1 MISALSFQSRRHIDT
16 DTLTRYSIFSLARN
30 ALSWHEH
37 WPRAWRSPPP
47 ATEYDA
53 VLVGGGGHGLASAYY
68 LASRHHIG
76 RIAVLEKGWLGGGNT
91 ARNTAVIRSNYL
103 REPSV
108 RFQQENLRL
117 WRALT
122 RELNFNLMV
131 SERGQLEVIQSWAK
145 LRDARRRVH
154 QMRLVGADYELW
166 SVDEVYKRLPTLNRL
181 PEMRLP
187 VLGGAWQGRAG
198 IVRHDAVAWGYARAA
213 DAAGVDIIQ
222 NCEVTGI
229 DRDSTGVVA
238 VRTTQGVIRTRKL
251 GIAVAGHASE
261 LAAMA
266 GLRLPIESL
275 PLQAFVSEP
284 LKPVLDIVVTAPAL
298 GIYLSQSDKGELV
311 IGGGPDGYASYAQR
325 GSFQVIEEIMTSLVE
340 LFPAF
345 AGVRFLRQWAGVIDL
360 SYDTSPILSN
370 TAVPGL
376 FISTGW
382 GSGGF
387 KAIPA
392 GGAAFAALIANGQPD
407 ALIAPFSLQRFE
419 RGSLLLE
426 TAGASNR

>member
-1 MISALSFQSRRHIDT
+1 M
-16 DTLTRYSIFSLARN
+16 
-30 ALSWHEH
+30 
-37 WPRAWRSPPP
+37 
-47 ATEYDA
+47 
-53 VLVGGGGHGLASAYY
+53 LVGGGGHGLATAYY
-68 LASRHHIG
+68 LASRHQMG
-76 RIAVLEKGWLGGGNT
+76 RIAVLEKGWIGGGNT

-108 RFQQENLRL
+108 RFQEENLRL
-117 WRALT
+117 WRTLT
-122 RELNFNLMV
+122 HELNFNLMV
-131 SERGQLEVIQSWAK
+131 SERGQLELVQTWAK

-166 SVDEVYKRLPTLNRL
+166 SADEVRERLPLLNRRPDL
-181 PEMRLP
+181 RLP
-187 VLGGAWQGRAG
+187 ILGGAWQGRAG
-198 IVRHDAVAWGYARAA
+198 IARHDAVAWGYARAA

-229 DRDSTGVVA
+229 DRDSAGVVA
-238 VRTTQGVIRTRKL
+238 VRTTQGAIRSRKV

-311 IGGGPDGYASYAQR
+311 IGGGPDGYASFAQR

-340 LFPAF
+340 LFPAL
-345 AGVRFLRQWAGVIDL
+345 ARVRLLRQWAGVIDL
-360 SYDTSPILSN
+360 SYDTSPIVSN
-370 TAVPGL
+370 TSLPGL

-392 GGAAFAALIANGQPD
+392 GGAAFAALIATGQPD
-407 ALIAPFSLQRFE
+407 ELIAPFSLQRFE